1 MECIAQLQRPVLAEF
16 RVLASD
22 SGKWAMLDDRHY
34 GTHLG
39 MGLYSARSQAP
50 LAGSFDSSIMYT
62 DPYNVLSIF
71 DVGIAKTQYMC
82 RAWWS
87 R

>member
-1 MECIAQLQRPVLAEF
+1 MGCIAQLQRLVLAAF

-22 SGKWAMLDDRHY
+22 SGKWAMSDDRLY
-34 GTHLG
+34 GTLLG
-39 MGLYSARSQAP
+39 MGLYSARPQVP
-50 LAGSFDSSIMYT
+50 LAGSFNSSIMYT
-62 DPYNVLSIF
+62 DSYNVLSIF
-71 DVGIAKTQYMC
+71 DVGIAKTQYLC

>member
-1 MECIAQLQRPVLAEF
+1 MGCIARLQRPVLAAF

-39 MGLYSARSQAP
+39 TGLYLARSQAP
-50 LAGSFDSSIMYT
+50 LADSFDSSIMYM
-62 DPYNVLSIF
+62 DPYNVLGIF
-71 DVGIAKTQYMC
+71 DVGFAKTQYLC